1 MKPVLN
7 ILFHFSKKTSFVI
20 VNSKICFLKNPLKR
34 ELSNNGINNKSYK

>member
-1 MKPVLN
+1 MKPILN
-7 ILFHFSKKTSFVI
+7 ILFHFSKKTSF